1 MKDLSAYSELK
12 IIFHQ
17 IFTLKGI
24 ESFLHWD
31 MSVNMPTGGA
41 TARSEQLA
49 ILEEKIHSVLT
60 SKQVGELLNESE
72 ISPPSNPW
80 HRANLKEMRRYW
92 KHAIALDSKLVQ
104 ALSKSSSACQMVW
117 RKACQN
123 NDFGLVKDAFSK
135 LLILVREKAVTK
147 GTYFGNSPYEAL
159 MDEYEPG
166 ATIKEVDKVFC
177 ELSNFLPE
185 LTEKVLFKQSVGKA
199 PEIPIGPFDEKAQ
212 RKLALSMMERVGFDF
227 EHGRL
232 DKSLHPFCGGVS
244 DDVRITTRYKK
255 NDFLSGLM
263 GVLHETGHAMY
274 ERGLPEEWRLQPVGQ
289 ARGMAIHESQS
300 LLIEMQVCRSIEF
313 LSFAVPMMKTAFGS
327 KGSAWTPSNFYRLQ
341 NKVSKSLIRVEAD
354 EVTYPL
360 HVILRY
366 QIEKALI
373 SGEME
378 GEELPTVWNEKM
390 SNLLGVEPKN
400 DREGCLQ
407 DIHWFNGA
415 FGYFPT
421 YTMGALAAAQIFQAA
436 CTAETEIKPKLSQ
449 GCFVPLMKWLRE
461 NIHSKGSFASTNE
474 ILTEASGSPIET
486 KAFKLHLQQQYL
498 E

>member
-1 MKDLSAYSELK
+1 M
-12 IIFHQ
+12 
-17 IFTLKGI
+17 
-24 ESFLHWD
+24 
-31 MSVNMPTGGA
+31 
-41 TARSEQLA
+41 
-49 ILEEKIHSVLT
+49 
-60 SKQVGELLNESE
+60 
-72 ISPPSNPW
+72 
-80 HRANLKEMRRYW
+80 
-92 KHAIALDSKLVQ
+92 
-104 ALSKSSSACQMVW
+104 
-117 RKACQN
+117 
-123 NDFGLVKDAFSK
+123 
-135 LLILVREKAVTK
+135 
-147 GTYFGNSPYEAL
+147 
-159 MDEYEPG
+159 
-166 ATIKEVDKVFC
+166 
-177 ELSNFLPE
+177 
-185 LTEKVLFKQSVGKA
+185 
-199 PEIPIGPFDEKAQ
+199 
-212 RKLALSMMERVGFDF
+212 
-227 EHGRL
+227 
-232 DKSLHPFCGGVS
+232 
-244 DDVRITTRYKK
+244 
-255 NDFLSGLM
+255 
-263 GVLHETGHAMY
+263 
-274 ERGLPEEWRLQPVGQ
+274 
-289 ARGMAIHESQS
+289 
-300 LLIEMQVCRSIEF
+300 
-313 LSFAVPMMKTAFGS
+313 
-327 KGSAWTPSNFYRLQ
+327 
-341 NKVSKSLIRVEAD
+341 EAD